1 MKNTDEKIILIGAS
15 TGGPRLI
22 EQICLSLP
30 SGFRHTLCIV
40 QHMPESFLTTFADRL
55 NRMSLVDVCETKHN
69 MQILPS
75 CVYLARGGIHM
86 HFSKDAKGDVV
97 IHENQEKGSSD
108 FQPSVDEMMLSA
120 LNVYEPKRIIAVLL
134 SGLGNDG
141 ARGMKEIKSE
151 GGYTIGES
159 ESSAIVYG
167 MPKVAYEND
176 GVTEQLD
183 IKDIVK
189 KISELK

>member
-1 MKNTDEKIILIGAS
+1 MKNTDEKIVLIGAS

-22 EQICLSLP
+22 EQICSSLP
-30 SGFRHTLCIV
+30 ENFRHTLCIV

-55 NRMSLVDVCETKHN
+55 NRMSKIDVFETKHN
-69 MQILPS
+69 MKILS
-75 CVYLARGGIHM
+75 STIYLARGGIHM
-86 HFSKDAKGDVV
+86 HFSKDVNGDVV
-97 IHENQEKGSSD
+97 IHEDKNKGLSD

-120 LNVYEPKRIIAVLL
+120 LKVYEPGQIVAVLL

-141 ARGMKEIKSE
+141 ARGMKEIKSV

-183 IKDIVK
+183 IGDIVQ